1 MNLKPYDNTIN
12 ISREQFIKA
21 KNKFEI
27 NPMGNIPA
35 EAISEMSVQK
45 YEDGG
50 HRTLINGVVLRVRPN
65 GYVPLE
71 MK

>member
-1 MNLKPYDNTIN
+1 MNLKPYANPIN

-35 EAISEMSVQK
+35 EAISEMIVLKS
-45 YEDGG
+45 EEGG
-50 HRTLINGVVLRVRPN
+50 HRTLINGMLLRVRPN

-71 MK
+71 LE

>member
-1 MNLKPYDNTIN
+1 MSLKPYANPII

-35 EAISEMSVQK
+35 EAISEMIVLKS
-45 YEDGG
+45 EEGG
-50 HRTLINGVVLRVRPN
+50 HRTLINGMVLRVRPN

-71 MK
+71 LK

>member
-1 MNLKPYDNTIN
+1 MNLKPYANPII

-35 EAISEMSVQK
+35 EAISEMIVLKS
-45 YEDGG
+45 EEGG
-50 HRTLINGVVLRVRPN
+50 HRTLINGMLLRVRPN

-71 MK
+71 LK

>member
-1 MNLKPYDNTIN
+1 
-12 ISREQFIKA
+12 
-21 KNKFEI
+21 
-27 NPMGNIPA
+27 MGNIPA

-71 MK
+71 LK